1 MENILEET
9 KNIMRRY
16 NIKPNKSLGQNFLI
30 NSEVVENIVQSS
42 DITKD
47 DMVIEIGPGLGV
59 LTKYLLEKAKKVVCI
74 ELDTKMVKILQD
86 RFSEYDNIEIINTDV
101 LKINLNEIIEKNKG
115 EIRKVK
121 VVANLPYYIT
131 TPIIMKLIEDRLDIE
146 SITVM
151 IQKEVA
157 DRLIEIPGGKNT
169 GAITYTVYYYCTS
182 KKIMEVPN
190 TSFIPEPEVT
200 SEIIKMDLR
209 YKPVVDV
216 ENGTTKKVKISTLL
230 TALVE
235 KNAGA
240 HNSIYRGKDITDLFY
255 DGTLSKQIAAGTFDD
270 IFVGDYIIGKTSGR
284 KYLVAD
290 INYRLHMGDTECTKL
305 HVLMIPERIMG
316 TAQMNASNITDGA
329 YIGSAMYKTNLAQ
342 FKTVI
347 KNDFETSHILKHR
360 NLLQNAVSNGCE
372 TGGTWYDSDIELMN
386 EIMVYGCQI
395 FKNAT
400 NGSTFP
406 NNYQIDNSQLSLFRL
421 RHDSIVARN
430 DAGDRYWYWLRDVVS
445 STSFASVSYRGYSG
459 YSSASNVGGVR
470 PAFLIV

>member
-169 GAITYTVYYYCTS
+169 GAITYTIYYYCTS

-216 ENGTTKKVKISTLL
+216 ENPQIMFRIIKSAFMQRRKTLL
-230 TALVE
+230 NALT
-235 KNAGA
+235 NANVFINKEQGI
-240 HNSIYRGKDITDLFY
+240 N
-255 DGTLSKQIAAGTFDD
+255 TLKELNLKENVRAEELTIQDF
-270 IFVGDYIIGKTSGR
+270 
-284 KYLVAD
+284 
-290 INYRLHMGDTECTKL
+290 
-305 HVLMIPERIMG
+305 
-316 TAQMNASNITDGA
+316 SNITKIVFG
-329 YIGSAMYKTNLAQ
+329 K
-342 FKTVI
+342 
-347 KNDFETSHILKHR
+347 LK
-360 NLLQNAVSNGCE
+360 GKK
-372 TGGTWYDSDIELMN
+372 GTDPKLP
-386 EIMVYGCQI
+386 
-395 FKNAT
+395 F
-400 NGSTFP
+400 
-406 NNYQIDNSQLSLFRL
+406 
-421 RHDSIVARN
+421 
-430 DAGDRYWYWLRDVVS
+430 
-445 STSFASVSYRGYSG
+445 
-459 YSSASNVGGVR
+459 
-470 PAFLIV
+470 